1 MSWIQKWLHVYG
13 KDLAFISSRMAKL
26 QREYTVSHI
35 IKLTHIFGLTNIK
48 ISIQFQLF
56 LWRVIPSFTIAT
68 NWLSQFMMFLSQAL
82 FKMPLISPTNLPTLG
97 HLFLGKT
104 IGESLVEKF
113 LNIIIH

>member
-1 MSWIQKWLHVYG
+1 MRPCIVNGILAPTLNQRLGYKKWLHVYG
-13 KDLAFISSRMAKL
+13 KDLAFISPRMAKL

-56 LWRVIPSFTIAT
+56 LRRVIPSFAIAT

-82 FKMPLISPTNLPTLG
+82 FKMPLISPTNLPTC
-97 HLFLGKT
+97 
-104 IGESLVEKF
+104 
-113 LNIIIH
+113 